1 MESVF
6 GFTLAGENDMM
17 DAAEILSTA
26 RSADAPS
33 NWIILP
39 LQRRQ
44 VGFAILGWAVG
55 AILGLTLFVGLFL
68 ATWPDNFV
76 NGAAGV
82 IITSLFLALLGFTG
96 IGSLWLLIYDTV
108 RLMRA
113 DRSIIVITP
122 QAYCKQS
129 GNKIDLV
136 PLEEVGYLTTRGSK
150 APTTRA
156 SWATYE
162 TPEVSRSQDGGR
174 VQGGSTRMFF
184 GRRRNPRGPT
194 SVAFVDLRN
203 DKKIMVT
210 NDHSYGHPYDVGE
223 TLRAFVEARL
233 RNMEAEARK
242 R

>member
-1 MESVF
+1 MME
-6 GFTLAGENDMM
+6 
-17 DAAEILSTA
+17 AAEILSTA
-26 RSADAPS
+26 RSADPPS

-44 VGFAILGWAVG
+44 VGLSILGWAVG

-68 ATWPDNFV
+68 ATWPENFEH
-76 NGAAGV
+76 GAAGI

-96 IGSLWLLIYDTV
+96 IGSLWLLIYDSL

-122 QAYCKQS
+122 QAYCKQQ
-129 GNKIDLV
+129 GGKIDLV

-150 APTTRA
+150 APATRA
-156 SWATYE
+156 AWAMYE
-162 TPEVSRSQDGGR
+162 MPSDDTRSQGGGR
-174 VQGGSTRMFF
+174 LQGGAIRMFW
-184 GRRRNPRGPT
+184 RRRNPRGPT